1 MQCIICHSED
11 IVSKVVQAEIK
22 IDDDIM
28 RVPVQVLLCLSCGER
43 YYSRKVVRYLEEI
56 ERKLQTGEIP
66 LKQAGRVMEYA

>member
-28 RVPVQVLLCLSCGER
+28 RVPVQVLLCLSCCER